1 MSKTEIFSTYRLVNC
16 EMVLHG
22 PGTSFDRISTVCL
35 LPLNAFNEMAF
46 LAVYIWLCLLGVV
59 TLVHLTFL
67 LMICFNKAI
76 RAAVIKSG
84 LNPTAQKCVVNMLL
98 SSPGIGPWFHLLLV
112 KRNTDDLTFTEFVV
126 SAERKILV
134 ENPRWQSS
142 SNE

>member
-1 MSKTEIFSTYRLVNC
+1 
-16 EMVLHG
+16 MVLHG

-46 LAVYIWLCLLGVV
+46 LAVYIWLCFLGVV

-67 LMICFNKAI
+67 LMVCFNKAI
-76 RAAVIKSG
+76 RAAVIKTG

-134 ENPRWQSS
+134 ENPRW
-142 SNE
+142 